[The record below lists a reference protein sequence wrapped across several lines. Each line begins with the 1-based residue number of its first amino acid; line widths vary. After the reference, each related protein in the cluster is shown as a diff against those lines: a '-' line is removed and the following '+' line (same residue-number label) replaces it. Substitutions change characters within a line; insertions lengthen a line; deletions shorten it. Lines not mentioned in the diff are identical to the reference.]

1 MATPTPGRQGQV
13 AATPPVSTPSF
24 SISGHRVVPSPAQ
37 GFKRSPATSNT
48 LYGHSFA
55 VGYDSPS
62 AAMALGMDGM
72 SGSLGMGMSLGIG
85 NLGEDE
91 KKRRLEAVVGTL
103 NKNKGRLSEP
113 GIERLSRRLG
123 LESLWEDHPSS
134 GGNTRTLI
142 IAGSAL
148 ALDIDFANNVV
159 KKVSLAFPDA
169 PEIVTRHTEKAGDIL
184 LRDLEC
190 GPGEGQLTKMLDRFA
205 ANLERLAQLDKLSVI
220 PGLNCHEAIAG
231 IYESL
236 EKLHFWEVARIKD
249 REDMADKKQDYIER
263 TAMCTKGG
271 QPLMHTRDRLGMSLD
286 YWQEKRRIQKLLK
299 RDEPKT
305 WSLLIECAPML
316 DLVYTPVRVSEKWIS
331 PAIKK
336 DNPNPEDFLSLVG
349 SDDSVLDWLEPDA
362 TLLPSTE
369 PSQPS
374 DTKFPD
380 VMFLAKF
387 DPPLITTYNVAMQIH
402 QSINVPLE
410 PFEASFIDE
419 LMFPRGPNE
428 KHEPGEMRKIKHQKK
443 VPIFSADGKTSTNT
457 HANTLYIEKV
467 EYGRTMEKI
476 PFSHPRHLV
485 ENLPYLRQYAFLSTL
500 LRNSFIAG
508 TKPATTAT
516 NNFALEKN
524 KKELYA
530 DIFSQE
536 SPSGD
541 IDEIGID
548 VTFTINPFPR
558 LQVAFPLNK
567 RTAEVTVDIGV
578 NGVVEVVSQNVLKK
592 SKDLTEADLARM
604 LEITED
610 LGIWVEFLR
619 RRLS

>member
-1 MATPTPGRQGQV
+1 
-13 AATPPVSTPSF
+13 
-24 SISGHRVVPSPAQ
+24 
-37 GFKRSPATSNT
+37 
-48 LYGHSFA
+48 
-55 VGYDSPS
+55 
-62 AAMALGMDGM
+62 MALGMDGM
-72 SGSLGMGMSLGIG
+72 GGSLGMGMNLGIG
-85 NLGEDE
+85 SLGEDE
-91 KKRRLEAVVGTL
+91 KKRRLEAVVGIL
-103 NKNKGRLSEP
+103 NKNTGHLSEP
-113 GIERLSRRLG
+113 GIERLAKRLG

-134 GGNTRTLI
+134 GGSTRTLI

-169 PEIVTRHTEKAGDIL
+169 PEIVTRHTDKAGHIL
-184 LRDLEC
+184 LRDLEI

-236 EKLHFWEVARIKD
+236 EKLHLWEVAKIKERD
-249 REDMADKKQDYIER
+249 DMADKPQHYIER

-286 YWQEKRRIQKLLK
+286 YWQEKRRIQKLSE
-299 RDEPKT
+299 REQPKT

-316 DLVYTPVRVSEKWIS
+316 DVVYTSVRVSEKWIS

-336 DNPNPEDFLSLVG
+336 DDPNPEDFLILVG
-349 SDDSVLDWLEPDA
+349 SDASVLDWLEPDA
-362 TLLPSTE
+362 TLLPSSQTSEQSE
-369 PSQPS
+369 P
-374 DTKFPD
+374 KFPD

-419 LMFPRGPNE
+419 LIFPRVPNE
-428 KHEPGEMRKIKHQKK
+428 KHEPGEMRKIKHQKT
-443 VPIFSADGKTSTNT
+443 VPVFTTDGKAATKA
-457 HANTLYIEKV
+457 HMNTLYIEKL
-467 EYGRTMEKI
+467 EYGRTIEKL

-508 TKPATTAT
+508 TVPAAPSTDS
-516 NNFALEKN
+516 FSLERN

-536 SPSGD
+536 PTSSD
-541 IDEIGID
+541 TASIGID
-548 VTFTINPFPR
+548 VTFTINSLPR
-558 LQVAFPLNK
+558 LQVAFPLNN

-578 NGVVEVVSQNVLKK
+578 NGIVEVVSQNVLKE

>member
-24 SISGHRVVPSPAQ
+24 SFSGQRVIPSPAQ
-37 GFKRSPATSNT
+37 GFKKSPANSNT
-48 LYGHSFA
+48 HYGHSFA

-72 SGSLGMGMSLGIG
+72 SGSLGMGMNLGVG
-85 NLGEDE
+85 TVGEDE
-91 KKRRLEAVVGTL
+91 KKRRLEAVVAIL

-113 GIERLSRRLG
+113 GIERLARRLG

-134 GGNTRTLI
+134 GGSTRTLI

-169 PEIVTRHTEKAGDIL
+169 PEIVTRHTDKAGGIL
-184 LRDLEC
+184 LRDLEF
-190 GPGEGQLTKMLDRFA
+190 GPGESQLTKNLDRFA

-231 IYESL
+231 IYETL
-236 EKLHFWEVARIKD
+236 EKLHIWEVARIKE
-249 REDMADKKQDYIER
+249 REDMADKAQDYVER
-263 TAMCTKGG
+263 TVMCTKGG

-286 YWQEKRRIQKLLK
+286 YWQEKRRIKKLPK
-299 RDEPKT
+299 GEGPKT

-331 PAIKK
+331 PTIKK

-362 TLLPSTE
+362 TLLPPSE
-369 PSQPS
+369 PSEPS
-374 DTKFPD
+374 SSKFPD
-380 VMFLAKF
+380 VMFLSKF
-387 DPPLITTYNVAMQIH
+387 DPPLITTYSVAMQIH
-402 QSINVPLE
+402 QSTNVPLE

-419 LMFPRGPNE
+419 LMFPRKPNE
-428 KHEPGEMRKIKHQKK
+428 KHEPGEMRKIKHQKT
-443 VPIFSADGKTSTNT
+443 VPVFSAEGEESTNT
-457 HANTLYIEKV
+457 HMNTLYIEKV
-467 EYGRTMEKI
+467 EYGRTLEKL

-500 LRNSFIAG
+500 LRNSFVAG
-508 TKPATTAT
+508 ATPATSAT
-516 NNFALEKN
+516 DNLSIERN
-524 KKELYA
+524 KKELFA
-530 DIFSQE
+530 DIFSQDT
-536 SPSGD
+536 PSDD
-541 IDEIGID
+541 IPGIGID

-558 LQVAFPLNK
+558 LQIAFSLNK

-578 NGVVEVVSQNVLKK
+578 NGIVEVVSQNVLQK
-592 SKDLTEADLARM
+592 SNGLTEADLARM

-610 LGIWVEFLR
+610 LGVWVEFLR
-619 RRLS
+619 KRLS